1 MNYRNTLSPWCVF
14 RKEASLFNVCVARF
28 RRRDDACAY
37 ARILESNNHQSY
49 EVAFD
54 VNQNSIISPS

>member
-37 ARILESNNHQSY
+37 ARLLENNNNGFY

-54 VNQNSIISPS
+54 ADQNSTISPS